1 VRWETCAVRGLSA
14 INGATCRMF
23 PWCGTA
29 GLSVSREADGFNRG
43 EEEEELEVQEPDRLS
58 DKFGSLVCMIF
69 SEIRITKSL
78 SAALGQHGLR
88 RL

>member
-1 VRWETCAVRGLSA
+1 MRWETCAVRGLSA
-14 INGATCRMF
+14 IGATFRMF

-29 GLSVSREADGFNRG
+29 GLSVSREADGFNRA
-43 EEEEELEVQEPDRLS
+43 EEEELEVQEPDRLS